1 LAQWVL
7 SVAGI
12 AILSV
17 LADIILP
24 NGQNR
29 KYIKT
34 VIGFVV
40 TLVVAQ
46 PVFALLNGGGL
57 SAFYH
62 EKESQ
67 LAPQQSYLDYLE
79 NSKGA
84 DTTKIRAALVSADFD
99 SPTVTFSAKTCRYT
113 VTLTEART
121 AELETRAKTAIAAV
135 ETKFPADLRWN
146 NTE

>member
-1 LAQWVL
+1 MAQWVL

-17 LADIILP
+17 MADVILP

-34 VIGFVV
+34 VIGVVV

-46 PVFALLNGGGL
+46 PVVSFFGGEGL
-57 SAFYH
+57 TAFYR
-62 EKESQ
+62 EKESR
-67 LAPQQSYLDYLE
+67 LAPQQGYLTFVE
-79 NSKGA
+79 NGKNA
-84 DTTKIRAALVSADFD
+84 DTAKIRAALVSADFTA
-99 SPTVTFSAKTCRYT
+99 PTVTFSAKTCRYT
-113 VTLTEART
+113 VNLTEART
-121 AELETRAKTAIAAV
+121 QELEAAAYAAIAAV

>member
-1 LAQWVL
+1 MAQWVL

-46 PVFALLNGGGL
+46 PVFALLNGDGL

-67 LAPQQSYLDYLE
+67 LAPQQSYLTFVE
-79 NSKGA
+79 NSKDA
-84 DTTKIRAALVSADFD
+84 DTAKIRAALVSADFTA
-99 SPTVTFSAKTCRYT
+99 PTVTFSAKTCRYT
-113 VTLTEART
+113 VTLSEPHTPEREAR
-121 AELETRAKTAIAAV
+121 AKAAIAAV
-135 ETKFPADLRWN
+135 ETKFPAELHWN